1 MLANSYCRDYLS
13 ASADPIIVMD
23 LKLFKL
29 FVHIIHKSLGCPKAN
44 SRLKKGGGKPQLAPF
59 IMLLQK
65 LIDERTCTCDESL
78 MI

>member
-44 SRLKKGGGKPQLAPF
+44 SRLKKGRGGG
-59 IMLLQK
+59 
-65 LIDERTCTCDESL
+65 ESPNL
-78 MI
+78 PHSLCFYKN